1 MDSQLKRRLVKENEI
16 DVAANSSRLEKILSL

>member
-16 DVAANSSRLEKILSL
+16 DVAVKSSRLEKIISL